1 MSMTTVQPYL
11 NFAGRCDEALEFYQR
26 ALGAQIEM
34 AMRFS
39 ESPDPVPAGML
50 APGFENKVMHA
61 SFRVGDHVIM
71 ACDGMNDCDKSTN
84 VSLAITVTTEAEVD
98 RYFGALTEGG
108 QKMMPPGPTFW
119 SKRFAMGTDRFGIGW
134 MVMVPDAPGT

>member
-1 MSMTTVQPYL
+1 VSMTTLQPYL

-26 ALGAQIEM
+26 ALGAKVEM

-61 SFRVGDHVIM
+61 SLRIGDNVVM
-71 ACDGMNDCDKSTN
+71 ACDGMNERDKSTN

-98 RYFGALTEGG
+98 RYFDAVTEGG

-119 SKRFAMGTDRFGIGW
+119 TKRFAMGADRFGIGW
-134 MVMVPDAPGT
+134 MFMVPDAPG